1 MHHIHPVSELRNNLK
16 QLAEIC
22 HKENEPVFLT
32 RKGHGDLVLLSLEG
46 YERMVAKLKQQEG
59 YDADIEALWVREAE
73 ARYDE
78 IATGKVVC
86 RPLDEAIDALAARAK
101 LLV

>member
-1 MHHIHPVSELRNNLK
+1 MHHIHPASELRNNLN

-32 RKGHGDLVLLSLEG
+32 RKGHGDLVLLSLKG
-46 YERMVAKLKQQEG
+46 YERLVAKLKQQEEC
-59 YDADIEALWVREAE
+59 DPDIEALWVREAE

-86 RPLDEAIDALAARAK
+86 RPLEEAIDDVRRALK
-101 LLV
+101 

>member
-1 MHHIHPVSELRNNLK
+1 MHHIHPVSELRNNLN

-46 YERMVAKLKQQEG
+46 YERILAKLKQHEES
-59 YDADIEALWVREAE
+59 DEEIEALWVREAE

-78 IATGKVVC
+78 ISTGKVVC
-86 RPLDEAIDALAARAK
+86 RSLDEAVEDARRALK
-101 LLV
+101 

>member
-1 MHHIHPVSELRNNLK
+1 MPHIHPVSELRSNFN

-22 HKENEPVFLT
+22 HKEDEPVFLT

-46 YERMVAKLKQQEG
+46 YERMLAKSKHHGE
-59 YDADIEALWVREAE
+59 YDTEIETLWVREAE

-78 IATGKVVC
+78 IATGKVAC
-86 RPLDEAIDALAARAK
+86 RPLEAAVEDARKALK
-101 LLV
+101 

>member
-1 MHHIHPVSELRNNLK
+1 MHHIHPVSELRNNLS

-46 YERMVAKLKQQEG
+46 YERMLAKLKQQEG
-59 YDADIEALWVREAE
+59 CDTDIEALWVREAE
-73 ARYDE
+73 ARYNE
-78 IATGKVVC
+78 IASGKVVC
-86 RPLDEAIDALAARAK
+86 RSLDEAVEDVRNTLK
-101 LLV
+101 

>member
-1 MHHIHPVSELRNNLK
+1 MYHIHPVSELRHNLS

-46 YERMVAKLKQQEG
+46 YEQMVAKLKQQEG
-59 YDADIEALWVREAE
+59 YDADIESLWVQEAE
-73 ARYDE
+73 ARYSE
-78 IATGKVVC
+78 IATGMVVC
-86 RPLDEAIDALAARAK
+86 RPLDEAVEDARNTLK
-101 LLV
+101 